1 MITDYDDKTIHMFVD
16 MGVIESDSYRYEM
29 LLHRRKGA
37 EVPGRRVLTQSATL
51 KIWTDFIHGSE
62 QLYLSMDCNMYMRTK

>member
-37 EVPGRRVLTQSATL
+37 ELIQHTPFLVVVS
-51 KIWTDFIHGSE
+51 
-62 QLYLSMDCNMYMRTK
+62 